1 MSMSEHE
8 TSLNPFH
15 IFAAESDDEAE
26 ELRSPTVIVRDDD
39 TRLDSKRFQSTAKRY
54 GGNSYRKVD
63 HTHSILL
70 EEEEVL
76 NPVREEMHEASVD
89 ATVLEEN
96 IVTTSECE
104 DDAHELD
111 GRFKLQVQR
120 DERGLTLK
128 SAMSAAS
135 AAPSSDR
142 RKKKPDENDE
152 NDDPY
157 NLPWVD

>member
-1 MSMSEHE
+1 M
-8 TSLNPFH
+8 
-15 IFAAESDDEAE
+15 
-26 ELRSPTVIVRDDD
+26 
-39 TRLDSKRFQSTAKRY
+39 
-54 GGNSYRKVD
+54 
-63 HTHSILL
+63 
-70 EEEEVL
+70 L

-96 IVTTSECE
+96 IVTTSECDE
-104 DDAHELD
+104 DDRELE

-142 RKKKPDENDE
+142 RKKKLDDNEE